1 MKRVYSIL
9 LICFCLICLSGC
21 TRNPEDVKLDSVKSL
36 QKYAKENF
44 GDVKYIETLD
54 DENGMHQRKCIF
66 EDEKRGFRF
75 YVRSV
80 PNSLSIDG
88 SVFGYSGTSIYSNYK
103 DQFRMWLGEQIKPQ
117 IEALGITYLE
127 DFYPSSEPV
136 LHYDRAFSMKTGYMV
151 APIDEMEE
159 DLRKVLSI
167 VYSYDWPEKA
177 GKFNIQARTPDKAY
191 FGTIGIEEFDRPNER
206 GIEYMKA
213 QVKKICGIEIDRFD
227 KIEWSDKNLIDG
239 LRDQYIEKDSTNNW
253 RVKNYYF
260 TYEGEQYLISTAIVH
275 QYSYDDEPG
284 ERVWNYQN
292 YKYYEPIEKKE
303 SSIKNQ

>member
-21 TRNPEDVKLDSVKSL
+21 TRNPEDVKLDSVKAL

-88 SVFGYSGTSIYSNYK
+88 SVFGYSGTSIYNDYK
-103 DQFRMWLGEQIKPQ
+103 DQFEIWLGEQIKPE
-117 IEALGITYLE
+117 IEAMGFEYLE
-127 DFYPSSEPV
+127 NFIPSSKDTPYYE
-136 LHYDRAFSMKTGYMV
+136 RAFCMDTGYMV

-159 DLRKVLSI
+159 DLRKIFSVI
-167 VYSYDWPEKA
+167 YSYEWPERA
-177 GKFNIQARTPDKAY
+177 GKFYIKARTPDDEI
-191 FGTIGIEEFDRPNER
+191 FGNITKEEFDCPSER
-206 GIEYMKA
+206 GIDYMKA
-213 QVKKICGIEIDRFD
+213 RLKKICGIEIERFD
-227 KIEWSDKNLIDG
+227 KIEWSDKNMIDG

-292 YKYYEPIEKKE
+292 YKYFEPVERKE
-303 SSIKNQ
+303 